1 MPTKAQLEATLL
13 EAEIRE
19 TTAKAEMAELE
30 LRYLKARPQAKGN
43 FAFVGPVCEETV
55 HRLIDKLEIWAEAHP
70 DGDINLT
77 INSQGGSVI
86 DGFALYDYLQT
97 LKARG
102 HKLTTVGLG
111 MVASMGGVLLQ
122 AGDER
127 VMSRRTWLL
136 IHEVQG
142 ITAGSFSQME
152 DDMKFNE
159 RLQSQALDILAERS
173 TLSRKQIQNRWK
185 RKDWW
190 IDANEALKGGFVDK
204 IEEV

>member
-1 MPTKAQLEATLL
+1 MPTKAQLEAKLL

-19 TTAKAEMAELE
+19 TSAKAEMAELE
-30 LRYLKARPQAKGN
+30 LKYLKARPQSKGH
-43 FAFVGPVCEETV
+43 FAFVGPVHEDSV
-55 HRLIDKLEIWAEAHP
+55 HRLIDKLEIWSETHP
-70 DGDINLT
+70 GGDINLT

-86 DGFALYDYLQT
+86 DGFAFYDYLQT
-97 LKARG
+97 LKSRG
-102 HKLTTVGLG
+102 HKLTTVGVG
-111 MVASMGGVLLQ
+111 MCASMGGVLLQ

-127 VMSRRTWLL
+127 IVSPRCWLL

-159 RLQSQALDILAERS
+159 RLQDQALDILAERS
-173 TLSRKQIQNRWK
+173 ALSRRQIKNRWK

-190 IDANEALKGGFVDK
+190 IDAREALKGGFVDR

>member
-19 TTAKAEMAELE
+19 TSAKAEMAELE
-30 LRYLKARPQAKGN
+30 LKYLKARPQAKGH
-43 FAFVGPVCEETV
+43 FAFVGPVCEDTV
-55 HRLIDKLEIWAEAHP
+55 HRLIDKLEIWSETHP
-70 DGDINLT
+70 GGAITLT

-86 DGFALYDYLQT
+86 DGFALYDYLQA

-102 HKLTTVGLG
+102 HKLTTVGVG
-111 MVASMGGVLLQ
+111 MCASMGGVLLQ

-127 VMSRRTWLL
+127 IVGPRCWLL

-159 RLQSQALDILAERS
+159 RLQAQALDILAERS
-173 TLSRKQIQNRWK
+173 LLTRKQIQNRWK

-190 IDANEALKGGFVDK
+190 LDAADSLKGGFVDK

>member
-30 LRYLKARPQAKGN
+30 LKYLKARPQAKGS
-43 FAFVGPVCEETV
+43 FAFVGPVHEDSV
-55 HRLIDKLEIWAEAHP
+55 HRLIDKLEIWSETHP
-70 DGDINLT
+70 KGEIELT
-77 INSQGGSVI
+77 INSQGGSVL
-86 DGFALYDYLQT
+86 DGFALYDYLQA

-102 HKLTTVGLG
+102 HKLTTVGVG

-127 VMSRRTWLL
+127 IMSPRCWLL

-142 ITAGSFSQME
+142 LTAGSFSQME

-159 RLQSQALDILAERS
+159 RLQDQALDILAERS
-173 TLSRKQIQNRWK
+173 TLSRRQIKNRWK

-190 IDANEALKGGFVDK
+190 ISASEALTGGFVDN
-204 IEEV
+204 IEGV